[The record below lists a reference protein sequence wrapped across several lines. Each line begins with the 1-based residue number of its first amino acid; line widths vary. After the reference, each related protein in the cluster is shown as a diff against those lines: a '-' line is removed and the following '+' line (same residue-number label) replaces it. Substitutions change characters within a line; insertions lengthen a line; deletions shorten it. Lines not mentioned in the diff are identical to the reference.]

1 MVNVF
6 ITILENKIFLSA
18 GLAWLIAQV
27 LKIIFYASKH
37 RRINFKLLLG
47 SGGMPSSHSSTV
59 MALCTAVGKVEGW
72 DTSIF
77 IVSLIFSIIIMTDA
91 VGVRRAV
98 GQQAQ
103 ILNIMVD
110 ELYEKGTISERR
122 LKELLGHTPVEVFVG
137 AGIGILVALWLTGV
151 N

>member
-1 MVNVF
+1 MGF
-6 ITILENKIFLSA
+6 IIITIFQNKIFLA
-18 GLAWLIAQV
+18 AILAWLIAQV
-27 LKIIFYASKH
+27 LKIVLYTAKY

-47 SGGMPSSHSSTV
+47 SGGMPSSHSATV
-59 MALCTAVGKVEGW
+59 MALCIAVGRIEGW
-72 DTSIF
+72 DTSLF
-77 IVSLIFSIIIMTDA
+77 IVTLIFAIIIMTDA

-98 GQQAQ
+98 GQQAR

-137 AGIGILVALWLTGV
+137 AGLGIIIALWLTAC
-151 N
+151 